1 MPKSVNK
8 DTKLVVNQKL
18 QINLDT
24 DKSVKI
30 SKGGRA
36 VKFDFHTLSIIEKF
50 CTPNTISKV
59 MEELKSSIKGAQD
72 WIAITNTIFKLY
84 NFKILI
90 EEDKH
95 STALRNS
102 PFGYNSASFHIGLLN
117 DKMRTSSFLD
127 AIKDSVKK
135 GDIVVDI
142 GTGTGILAIAAAL
155 SGAKHVYAIESSDM
169 GKFAKQNFKA
179 NKLEDKITLIQ
190 GWSTQVSLPERA
202 DMLVSEVIGNEPLGE
217 NILEIYSDAFKRH
230 LKPKAR
236 IIPKKLKIYGCP
248 VNLSK
253 QIIGKHYF
261 TKDNTK
267 KWESWYK
274 VDFSNLA
281 FIEKPKQYSFYI
293 QPYKAKNWNYLSKPI
308 LLSEINLKYVK
319 NLVIKTSSRNQ
330 IEDAGD
336 INGILIFFVS
346 ELGRNVILSTD
357 PVDSYYTNSW
367 YCKVWILPKAVSVKK
382 GDKIKIDYYY
392 KVPKIGSKIDIKK
405 I

>member
-1 MPKSVNK
+1 
-8 DTKLVVNQKL
+8 
-18 QINLDT
+18 
-24 DKSVKI
+24 
-30 SKGGRA
+30 
-36 VKFDFHTLSIIEKF
+36 
-50 CTPNTISKV
+50 
-59 MEELKSSIKGAQD
+59 
-72 WIAITNTIFKLY
+72 
-84 NFKILI
+84 
-90 EEDKH
+90 
-95 STALRNS
+95 
-102 PFGYNSASFHIGLLN
+102 
-117 DKMRTSSFLD
+117 MRTSSFLD